1 MFLLTMRFCRH
12 DIAEMLTTKERVFK
26 VCFEKDCFKNKGV
39 WRCNL
44 EIQKNRRHAYG
55 RRLSKFDLSDRI
67 ITLDWHCCYHAI

>member
-1 MFLLTMRFCRH
+1 MRFCRH

-39 WRCNL
+39 WRCKL